1 MKRSGKTAG
10 DDFADNRVPGKGQKR
25 ARKSLT
31 DGTELDNQAGLVLV
45 GFFAFWTILTQGGF
59 FLLRGLTRGFFQ
71 GAGFFAFAAF
81 KAVIR
86 CSGHKLPIGVLR
98 ISI

>member
-31 DGTELDNQAGLVLV
+31 DGTELNNQGTTTAPCFRPKGSH
-45 GFFAFWTILTQGGF
+45 AKILPG
-59 FLLRGLTRGFFQ
+59 
-71 GAGFFAFAAF
+71 
-81 KAVIR
+81 
-86 CSGHKLPIGVLR
+86 
-98 ISI
+98 